1 MDLELWSS
9 DPETAYLEWQRA
21 EATGAEGGPDEV
33 EEEPEEEVNGEP
45 VARMV
50 VYDAVNKP

>member
-21 EATGAEGGPDEV
+21 EVTGADRRVFAEQSVGCCQLAEHETERRQV
-33 EEEPEEEVNGEP
+33 W
-45 VARMV
+45 
-50 VYDAVNKP
+50 